1 MRCRRACIHDVVSL
15 LGHLVQ
21 CPRQV
26 RRSILC
32 QARNFRQVLSALYS
46 PSGAGQPSEYRTKF
60 LSYFV
65 SLLVGSK
72 VAAVESSFYFGN
84 LNN

>member
-1 MRCRRACIHDVVSL
+1 MRYSRACIHDVVNL
-15 LGHLVQ
+15 LGQLVQ
-21 CPRQV
+21 CPRQIW
-26 RRSILC
+26 RSMLC

-46 PSGAGQPSEYRTKF
+46 PSGAGQPSGYRTKF

-72 VAAVESSFYFGN
+72 VAAVESSFYCGN

>member
-1 MRCRRACIHDVVSL
+1 MRCSRACIHDVVSV
-15 LGHLVQ
+15 LGHLTQ
-21 CPRQV
+21 CPRQI

-32 QARNFRQVLSALYS
+32 QARNFRQALSALYS
-46 PSGAGQPSEYRTKF
+46 PSGAGQPSGDRTKF
-60 LSYFV
+60 LSCFV
-65 SLLVGSK
+65 SRLVGSK

>member
-1 MRCRRACIHDVVSL
+1 MRYSRACIHDVVNL
-15 LGHLVQ
+15 LGQLVQ
-21 CPRQV
+21 CPRQIW
-26 RRSILC
+26 RSILC

-46 PSGAGQPSEYRTKF
+46 PSGAGQPSGYRTKF

-72 VAAVESSFYFGN
+72 VAAVESSFYCVN